1 MALNADSLSLDAL
14 FGYADIDDVTEED
27 DRVVLVFTIRG
38 DSDGPQQVSGEDI
51 YDCLDQA
58 ATIIRRDRTLS
69 EIRRH
74 GLTDEDVDR
83 LADADD
89 SWKRGYAAGAE
100 DAVEALVSAS
110 IRAQAEPAMAMAG
123 EPVTLQTETGELDMS
138 GLPQVLERPGAL
150 EDLVLGDGLAITLA
164 LVHPAKIVLS

>member
-123 EPVTLQTETGELDMS
+123 EACLRCWSARVRS
-138 GLPQVLERPGAL
+138 
-150 EDLVLGDGLAITLA
+150 
-164 LVHPAKIVLS
+164 KIWFWAMASPSPSPSFIPPRSSSRRRTCAW